1 MAQRACDTVT
11 SSCSYSFVASK
22 AGNKK
27 FLALRRSYTEQRD
40 AYPWVTSHS
49 LDEVPE
55 EGSQLHT
62 SSTSRAPRSCSLC
75 QPSLEQLSKR
85 LPQGITLLTAPS
97 PRALSRHKD
106 AAPSPGHL
114 PPSRY
119 PSEVQYLVQGEIRL
133 VDLSQR
139 VPQKVKHEFLY
150 LEGICSPELLQSP
163 EETARRKRLRKPYS
177 KPQQLAQL
185 EALTISA
192 WEFNQQH
199 KYQVVHSCSNLA
211 PF

>member
-1 MAQRACDTVT
+1 M
-11 SSCSYSFVASK
+11 
-22 AGNKK
+22 
-27 FLALRRSYTEQRD
+27 
-40 AYPWVTSHS
+40 P
-49 LDEVPE
+49 
-55 EGSQLHT
+55 
-62 SSTSRAPRSCSLC
+62 
-75 QPSLEQLSKR
+75 
-85 LPQGITLLTAPS
+85 
-97 PRALSRHKD
+97 
-106 AAPSPGHL
+106 
-114 PPSRY
+114 
-119 PSEVQYLVQGEIRL
+119 YLVQGEIRL

-139 VPQKVKHEFLY
+139 VPQEVEHEFLY

-163 EETARRKRLRKPYS
+163 EETPRRKRFRKRYS